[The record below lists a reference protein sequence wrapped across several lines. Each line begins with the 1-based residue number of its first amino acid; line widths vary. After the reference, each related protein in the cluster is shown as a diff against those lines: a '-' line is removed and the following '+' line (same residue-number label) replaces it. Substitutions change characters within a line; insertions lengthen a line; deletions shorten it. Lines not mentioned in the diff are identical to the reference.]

1 MNLLFNGKKTIAYS
15 VLIQGLQPTGAV
27 IVRKRGGWSDNT
39 VFQNL
44 VKIGWLEMRM
54 SGPRGGSRYF
64 TTDKGKSALKGVT
77 A

>member
-1 MNLLFNGKKTIAYS
+1 MNLIFNGKKTIAYD
-15 VLIQGLQPTGAV
+15 VLIQGTAPSGAV
-27 IVRKRGGWSDNT
+27 VVRKRGGWTDNS

-44 VKIGWLEMRM
+44 VKNGWLELRM

-64 TTDKGKSALKGVT
+64 TTEAGKAALQRVT